1 MKKIISLIKLKP
13 EFLVTT
19 KGYEEKLKE
28 ELNNDDIS
36 YMLIKFIR
44 SLAKFEFNYISDKTK
59 TLTKN
64 LKNVTNCPT

>member
-64 LKNVTNCPT
+64 LKKVTNCPT